1 MRLPVSYIPVDQN
14 GLDIL
19 CDMVFVS
26 LNYYLKKL
34 DWILIEVG
42 ERDDVLWK
50 ARSFMRYL

>member
-42 ERDDVLWK
+42 GRDDVLWK
-50 ARSFMRYL
+50 ARSFEI